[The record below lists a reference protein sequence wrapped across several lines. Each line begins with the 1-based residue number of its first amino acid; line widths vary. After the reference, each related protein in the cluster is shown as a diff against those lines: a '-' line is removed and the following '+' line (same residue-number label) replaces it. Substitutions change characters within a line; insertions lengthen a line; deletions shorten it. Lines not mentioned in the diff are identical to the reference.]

1 MSETHTPGLLGRKLG
16 MSQIFEEGGLVRP
29 VTAIQAGPCTVTQVK
44 TPDKDGYAAIQ
55 LGFGDVKKLNKPLA
69 GHLTKGQVPL
79 VRHLR
84 EVRLDAIDDYQQ
96 GQQIDASLFE
106 VGELVDV
113 VGTSKGKG
121 FAGGVK
127 RHHFRGGPKT
137 HGQSDR
143 HRAPGSIGAT
153 TTPGRVYK
161 GTRMAGHMGDVR
173 VTVQNLKVLEV
184 DPERNLLLVEG
195 AVPGANNGLLFVR
208 KALKVAKRPAKKS

>member
-1 MSETHTPGLLGRKLG
+1 MSTTFTEGLLGRKLG
-16 MSQIFEEGGLVRP
+16 MSQIFEEGGLVRA

-44 TPDKDGYAAIQ
+44 TPDRDGYAAVQI
-55 LGFGDVKKLNKPLA
+55 GFEDAKKLNKPES
-69 GHLTKGQVPL
+69 GHLKAVQL
-79 VRHLR
+79 LRHLR
-84 EVRLDAIDDYQQ
+84 EIRLNSTGEYQQ
-96 GQQIDASLFE
+96 GQQLDASLFA

-143 HRAPGSIGAT
+143 HRAPGSVGAT

-161 GTRMAGHMGDVR
+161 GQRMAGHLGDVR
-173 VTVQNLKVLEV
+173 VTVQNLKVIEV
-184 DPERNLLLVEG
+184 DPDRSLLLVEG
-195 AVPGANNGLLFVR
+195 AVPGANNGLVFVR
-208 KALKVAKRPAKKS
+208 KAVKAVNRKKKG

>member
-1 MSETHTPGLLGRKLG
+1 MSQTFTEGLLGRKLG
-16 MSQIFEEGGLVRP
+16 MTQIFEAGGVVRP

-44 TPDKDGYAAIQ
+44 TPDRDGYSAIQ
-55 LGFGDVKKLNKPLA
+55 IGFGAAKKLNKPEA
-69 GHLTKGQVPL
+69 GHLRELPML
-79 VRHLR
+79 RYLR
-84 EVRLDAIDDYQQ
+84 EVRLDSVGSYEQ

-106 VGELVDV
+106 AGELVDV

-143 HRAPGSIGAT
+143 HRAPGSVGAT

-173 VTVQNLKVLEV
+173 VTVQNLTVVEV
-184 DPERNLLLVEG
+184 DTDRNLLLVEG
-195 AVPGANNGLLFVR
+195 AVPGADNGLVFVR
-208 KALKVAKRPAKKS
+208 KAVKAAGRKKQA

>member
-1 MSETHTPGLLGRKLG
+1 MT
-16 MSQIFEEGGLVRP
+16 QVFEEGGVVRP
-29 VTAIQAGPCTVTQVK
+29 VTAIQAGPCTITQIK
-44 TPDKDGYAAIQ
+44 TPDRDGYSAIQ
-55 LGFGDVKKLNKPLA
+55 IGFGDAKKLNKPEQ
-69 GHLTKGQVPL
+69 GHLRDLPRL
-79 VRHLR
+79 RHLR
-84 EVRLDAIDDYQQ
+84 EVRLDSVSSYEQ

-106 VGELVDV
+106 AGELVDV

-143 HRAPGSIGAT
+143 HRAPGSVGAG

-173 VTVQNLKVLEV
+173 VTVQNLKVVEV
-184 DPERNLLLVEG
+184 DTDRNLLLVEG
-195 AVPGANNGLLFVR
+195 AVPGADNGLVFIR
-208 KALKVAKRPAKKS
+208 KAVKAAGRKKKA

>member
-1 MSETHTPGLLGRKLG
+1 MSQAHTEGLLGRKLG
-16 MSQIFEEGGLVRP
+16 MTQVFEEDGAVRA

-44 TPDKDGYAAIQ
+44 TPDRDGYSAIQ
-55 LGFGDVKKLNKPLA
+55 IGFGDAKKLNKPEA
-69 GHLTKGQVPL
+69 GHLRDLPQ

-84 EVRLDAIDDYQQ
+84 EVRLDSVSSYEQ
-96 GQQIDASLFE
+96 GQQLDVSLFE
-106 VGELVDV
+106 TGELVDV

-143 HRAPGSIGAT
+143 HRAPGSVGAT

-161 GTRMAGHMGDVR
+161 GTRMAGHLGDDR
-173 VTVQNLKVLEV
+173 VTVQNLMVVEV
-184 DPERNLLLVEG
+184 DADRNLLLVQG
-195 AVPGANNGLLFVR
+195 AVPGADNGLVFVR
-208 KALKVAKRPAKKS
+208 KAVKAAGRKKKA

>member
-1 MSETHTPGLLGRKLG
+1 VSATFTEGLLGRKLG
-16 MSQIFEEGGLVRP
+16 MTQVFEEGGVVRP
-29 VTAIQAGPCTVTQVK
+29 VTAIQAGPCTITQIK
-44 TPDKDGYAAIQ
+44 TPDRDGYSAIQ
-55 LGFGDVKKLNKPLA
+55 IGFGDAKKLNKPEQ
-69 GHLTKGQVPL
+69 GHLRDLPRL
-79 VRHLR
+79 RHLR
-84 EVRLDAIDDYQQ
+84 EVRLDSVSSYEQ

-106 VGELVDV
+106 AGELVDV

-143 HRAPGSIGAT
+143 HRAPGSVGAG

-173 VTVQNLKVLEV
+173 VTVQNLKVVEV
-184 DPERNLLLVEG
+184 DTDRNLLLVEG
-195 AVPGANNGLLFVR
+195 AVPGADNGLVFIR
-208 KALKVAKRPAKKS
+208 KAVKAAGRKKKA